1 MNAHERERLGSAS
14 GRRLNRESTL
24 GRSEQS
30 ITIGAKV
37 VIQSGYAIFHKGRR
51 GGLAAVDAPS
61 LTGRPNDAWRF
72 AGIQTDASLKSLA
85 GRRCGSVSSKTSA
98 LKRKDRRGFMR
109 ISALLP
115 NSEYSDLPI

>member
-1 MNAHERERLGSAS
+1 MNADERERSGSVYCK
-14 GRRLNRESTL
+14 RLNRESTL
-24 GRSEQS
+24 GRTEQS

-37 VIQSGYAIFHKGRR
+37 VIQSRYAIFHEGRR

-85 GRRCGSVSSKTSA
+85 GRRCGSVSSKSSA
-98 LKRKDRRGFMR
+98 LKRTVRQGFMR